1 MRLLRLMLREE
12 YRLHTSYSSAR
23 MFLAMPI
30 FVFLISLV
38 TSLTLRNLQGTVDLE
53 DMMLGLNAGIC
64 LYGMSVGALGFMG
77 RTYVERRQGKYNYM
91 VAMPALLPMSYRT
104 TFIGMYVR
112 DIIFYI
118 ALIIGPASLG
128 LAVSAPLA
136 GYSWASVGSVSATL
150 VLSFLSGIS
159 LSFAVSVI
167 GSRSRIALSVLVGT
181 IISVLIGF
189 GALHLYG
196 MEVFLP
202 SIGFQMSLPPFG
214 LDPRGAWYYLGLSSL
229 SFLAFSAVAFLCVA
243 ETYDGE
249 VKRRVTKQNIL
260 PSYLH
265 RFAFARSYRPL
276 LAKEAVDLLRS
287 GTIGKI
293 SFTFIAPLTFLSFST
308 WYINN
313 GLNVPVGFN
322 LVFYASMV
330 GFFGVML
337 YSWLTNMDTVDYF
350 ETLPV
355 SPPKLIRSKLIM
367 FLLLT
372 TGISTCFVLALAF
385 LNDETRLLWLALP
398 VLYVTSAYMV
408 VSMSYL
414 TGLHP
419 NSYLFNPQVLLR
431 FALISI
437 LPQIG
442 LTILSFSVDSSPA
455 VAIIAIVTVLG
466 VLTAITMFL
475 NRRLDRRW
483 SNTGF

>member
-1 MRLLRLMLREE
+1 MHLLRLMLREE
-12 YRLHTSYSSAR
+12 YRLHVSYSSAR
-23 MFLAMPI
+23 MFLAMPA

-38 TSLTLRNLQGTVDLE
+38 TSLTLRNLQGTIDLE
-53 DMMLGLNAGIC
+53 EMMLGLNSGAC
-64 LYGMSVGALGFMG
+64 LYGISVGALGFMG
-77 RTYVERRQGKYNYM
+77 RTYVERRQGKYNYV
-91 VAMPALLPMSYRT
+91 VAMPALFPMSYRS
-104 TFIGMYVR
+104 TFLGMYVR
-112 DIIFYI
+112 DIVFYMV
-118 ALIIGPASLG
+118 LILGPAALG
-128 LAVSAPLA
+128 LASAAPLV
-136 GYSWASVGSVSATL
+136 GYSYYAVLSVSLTL

-167 GSRSRIALSVLVGT
+167 GSRSRVALFVMIGAV
-181 IISVLIGF
+181 ISLLIGF
-189 GALHLYG
+189 GARLYG
-196 MEVFLP
+196 MEAFLP
-202 SIGFQMSLPPFG
+202 SIGFQMAMPPFG
-214 LDPRGAWYYLGLSSL
+214 LDSGRAWYYLALSVL
-229 SFLAFSAVAFLCVA
+229 SFLGLSALAIMCVA

-249 VKRRVTKQNIL
+249 VKRRPSRQEIL
-260 PSYLH
+260 PSYLR

-276 LAKEAVDLLRS
+276 LAKDAVDLLRS

-308 WYINN
+308 WYVNN

-337 YSWLTNMDTVDYF
+337 YSWLTNMDTVDYY

-355 SPPKLIRSKLIM
+355 SPTKLIRSKLMM

-372 TGISTCFVLALAF
+372 TGISTSFVVALALV
-385 LNDETRLLWLALP
+385 NDETRLLWLALP

-419 NSYLFNPQVLLR
+419 NSYLFNPQVLFR
-431 FALISI
+431 FALISM

-442 LTILSFSVDSSPA
+442 ITVLSFSVDRSPAIAA
-455 VAIIAIVTVLG
+455 VAILAVLG
-466 VLTAITMFL
+466 ALIIITLVL
-475 NRRLDRRW
+475 NRKLDRRW